1 MMQGLFG
8 VSTVNRSRLGIYL
21 VTKKDLLKKK
31 KYDPVW
37 AAMANHVEV
46 PARIKMEKVLC
57 RGGKNGLLQPQSYTA
72 NRDWILSGF
81 LDHTGSRAPPTGPPN
96 SCLR

>member
-37 AAMANHVEV
+37 AAMASHVEV